1 MKEPKRIP
9 LDPSTP
15 TAKKAKIFPLN
26 KLFDENILEHTSTNT
41 QNNNENT
48 EESTKT

>member
-15 TAKKAKIFPLN
+15 TAKKAKTFPLN
-26 KLFDENILEHTSTNT
+26 KLFDENIPDNTSTNT